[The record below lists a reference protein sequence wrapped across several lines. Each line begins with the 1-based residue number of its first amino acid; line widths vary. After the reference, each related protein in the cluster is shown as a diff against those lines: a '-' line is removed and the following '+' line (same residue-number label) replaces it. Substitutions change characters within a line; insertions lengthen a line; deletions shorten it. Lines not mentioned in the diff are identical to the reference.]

1 MAKLLNAPGPPPFE
15 GEERER
21 AKKNKLTKPVDRQIR
36 GAKREGEADRKGQR
50 REGKKMSEMV

>member
-21 AKKNKLTKPVDRQIR
+21 EKKNKLTKPVDRQIR
-36 GAKREGEADRKGQR
+36 GGETGGGGRQKGAKEGG
-50 REGKKMSEMV
+50 GKDD